1 MSISHW
7 LKQRNDGELHSEAPG
22 GSVEGDALE
31 RQVIA
36 ALRTIYDPEI
46 PVNIYDLGL
55 VYELTVSTAGTV
67 RLRMTLT
74 APGCPVAQTFP
85 GMVERAIRS
94 VPGTSRVPKSSRR
107 GPGGRP
113 TSMTHKSSCS
123 TSMGVTTRWRMSAR
137 TMAGSFPAARST
149 VRK

>member
-1 MSISHW
+1 MSIYHW
-7 LKQRNDGELHSEAPG
+7 LKQCNDGERHSEAPG
-22 GSVEGDALE
+22 GSVEVDALE

-85 GMVERAIRS
+85 GTVERAVRS
-94 VPGTSRVPKSSRR
+94 VPGVTDAHVELVWDPPWSRE
-107 GPGGRP
+107 
-113 TSMTHKSSCS
+113 
-123 TSMGVTTRWRMSAR
+123 RMSE
-137 TMAGSFPAARST
+137 AARLELGMM
-149 VRK
+149 